1 MYVMEL
7 LVTAVAANPSS
18 LNQIP
23 GRNLVHGPEST
34 PPCSIGISIDSPER
48 LSVMVMDSFKSSLRS
63 FYKLH
68 VIGKICDLGHF
79 AKSFYRLRKSFLSS
93 RVGYC
98 YGGAFGVFL
107 FWIEGNLVQ
116 LKLPF
121 WCPLD
126 V

>member
-1 MYVMEL
+1 
-7 LVTAVAANPSS
+7 
-18 LNQIP
+18 
-23 GRNLVHGPEST
+23 
-34 PPCSIGISIDSPER
+34 
-48 LSVMVMDSFKSSLRS
+48 MDSFKSQLRS

-79 AKSFYRLRKSFLSS
+79 QKSFYGLRESFLSL
-93 RVGYC
+93 RAGYC
-98 YGGAFGVFL
+98 CGDAFEVFL